1 MKAYVIALSV
11 AALLVLAGCNRQP
24 SQEVNTQ
31 PATTSAPSATVRPNE
46 IEINKDNDTLMKP
59 VKKPINVKLKR
70 DFKGEYSWD
79 IVGTDVK
86 EIIKINRELQK
97 EFPN

>member
-1 MKAYVIALSV
+1 MKAFVFVVVVLL
-11 AALLVLAGCNRQP
+11 AACDRQP
-24 SQEVNTQ
+24 AQ
-31 PATTSAPSATVRPNE
+31 PLNAPAAATTTPVVRPNE
-46 IEINKDNDTLMKP
+46 IEIGKDNDTSMKP

-70 DFKGEYSWD
+70 SFKGEYSWD

-86 EIIKINRELQK
+86 EMIKTNRELQN